1 MELVM
6 LVFNLKKEWF
16 EKIKAGNKTHEYR
29 RYNDYWKKRID
40 KYVWWYEGKE
50 CEFRLGYPKSTD
62 KGKILKGIIKRIV
75 VIDGQDTDL
84 KCKGKVF
91 DIEFSL
97 VK

>member
-1 MELVM
+1 MYGRLCYTIYDFYDSNVGSYFYY
-6 LVFNLKKEWF
+6 VDDS
-16 EKIKAGNKTHEYR
+16 I
-29 RYNDYWKKRID
+29 NDSDIM
-40 KYVWWYEGKE
+40 
-50 CEFRLGYPKSTD
+50 EFRLGYPKSTD